1 MAKEI
6 SENTAVGIDTSG
18 DGKANFSINI
28 KTIVTVVVVLFSAF
42 GFYYKVMSDI
52 EEFVSPVDKS
62 VIGSRSGLR
71 NHERRHGIRQIGNDW
86 SGSERTSSAKP
97 DNWQQ

>member
-1 MAKEI
+1 
-6 SENTAVGIDTSG
+6 
-18 DGKANFSINI
+18 
-28 KTIVTVVVVLFSAF
+28 
-42 GFYYKVMSDI
+42 MSDI

-86 SGSERTSSAKP
+86 SGGERTNSAKP
-97 DNWQQ
+97 TNWQQ

>member
-1 MAKEI
+1 MSYLK
-6 SENTAVGIDTSG
+6 NFDT
-18 DGKANFSINI
+18 INWAGGEEYVS
-28 KTIVTVVVVLFSAF
+28 KNSRRRTKSLQ
-42 GFYYKVMSDI
+42 VMSDI

-71 NHERRHGIRQIGNDW
+71 DHERRHGIRQIGNDW
-86 SGSERTSSAKP
+86 SGTERTSSAKP

>member
-1 MAKEI
+1 MINLKNFDTIDWSGGKEYQ
-6 SENTAVGIDTSG
+6 NKNKRRR
-18 DGKANFSINI
+18 GKS
-28 KTIVTVVVVLFSAF
+28 LQ
-42 GFYYKVMSDI
+42 VMSDI

-86 SGSERTSSAKP
+86 SGGERTNSARP
-97 DNWQQ
+97 TNWQQ

>member
-1 MAKEI
+1 MSYNNNYDTIDWSKGKDYVLKKSNRRSKSLQVMA
-6 SENTAVGIDTSG
+6 
-18 DGKANFSINI
+18 
-28 KTIVTVVVVLFSAF
+28 
-42 GFYYKVMSDI
+42 DI

-71 NHERRHGIRQIGNDW
+71 DHERRHGIRQIGNDW

>member
-1 MAKEI
+1 MSYLK
-6 SENTAVGIDTSG
+6 NYDTIDWSG
-18 DGKANFSINI
+18 GEDYALKKSNRRGKS
-28 KTIVTVVVVLFSAF
+28 LQ
-42 GFYYKVMSDI
+42 VMSDI

>member
-1 MAKEI
+1 MSYLK
-6 SENTAVGIDTSG
+6 NFDTIDWTGGEDYALKKSNRR
-18 DGKANFSINI
+18 GKS
-28 KTIVTVVVVLFSAF
+28 LQ
-42 GFYYKVMSDI
+42 VMSDI

>member
-1 MAKEI
+1 
-6 SENTAVGIDTSG
+6 
-18 DGKANFSINI
+18 
-28 KTIVTVVVVLFSAF
+28 
-42 GFYYKVMSDI
+42 MSDI

-62 VIGSRSGLR
+62 VIGSRSALR

-86 SGSERTSSAKP
+86 SGCERTGSAKP

>member
-1 MAKEI
+1 MSYLK
-6 SENTAVGIDTSG
+6 NYDTIDWSK
-18 DGKANFSINI
+18 GKDY
-28 KTIVTVVVVLFSAF
+28 VVKKSNRRGKSLQ
-42 GFYYKVMSDI
+42 VMSDI

-86 SGSERTSSAKP
+86 SGGERTNSAKP
-97 DNWQQ
+97 ANWQQ